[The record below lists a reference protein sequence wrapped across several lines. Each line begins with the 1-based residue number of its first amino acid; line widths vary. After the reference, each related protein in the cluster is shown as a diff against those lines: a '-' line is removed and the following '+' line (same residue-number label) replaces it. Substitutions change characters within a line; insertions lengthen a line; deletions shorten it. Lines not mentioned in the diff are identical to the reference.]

1 MIIRTSVF
9 FSFFISNGWRF
20 KQATH
25 PILRILVVADS
36 FISNYRLSRIEN
48 LDGYLTTGDR
58 ILWKRGEIV
67 PKESISPLFHNIFNI
82 SLQKSVYIF
91 ICEMWLFD
99 LFFPQFCKCD
109 ISRYEYIKVFQ
120 RVPWI
125 SR

>member
-1 MIIRTSVF
+1 MF
-9 FSFFISNGWRF
+9 FSFFISNSGRF

-25 PILRILVVADS
+25 PILRILVIATS
-36 FISNYRLSRIEN
+36 YISNNRLSRSEN
-48 LDGYLTTGDR
+48 LDGYLTTGDKL
-58 ILWKRGEIV
+58 LWKRGEIV
-67 PKESISPLFHNIFNI
+67 PKESVSPLFRNIFNI
-82 SLQKSVYIF
+82 SPQKSVYVF

-99 LFFPQFCKCD
+99 LFFLQFCKCD